1 MIKIIVIMILL
12 FMAIHWKLTLL
23 AMVLFYYFSG

>member
-23 AMVLFYYFSG
+23 TMVWFYYFGG